1 VTRQATLGAM
11 RSASAAKPGLIK
23 FGAAKPGATNFVARV
38 RSQGLT
44 WALAAAVVLLQYPLW
59 LGEGGWLS
67 VRDRAHKVATQQVL
81 NQRLQTRNA
90 GLLAELGDLKQGRDA
105 IEERARN
112 ELGMIAPDEWFV
124 RVVSAH
130 SAQSGTTNE

>member
-1 VTRQATLGAM
+1 ML
-11 RSASAAKPGLIK
+11 SASAAKWI
-23 FGAAKPGATNFVARV
+23 ARI

-44 WALAAAVVLLQYPLW
+44 WMLAAAIVMLQYPLW
-59 LGEGGWLS
+59 LGEGGWLK
-67 VRDRAHKVATQQVL
+67 VRERAHKIDIQQAL
-81 NQRLQTRNA
+81 NQRLQIRNA

-124 RVVSAH
+124 RVVSART
-130 SAQSGTTNE
+130 AQSGKVHE